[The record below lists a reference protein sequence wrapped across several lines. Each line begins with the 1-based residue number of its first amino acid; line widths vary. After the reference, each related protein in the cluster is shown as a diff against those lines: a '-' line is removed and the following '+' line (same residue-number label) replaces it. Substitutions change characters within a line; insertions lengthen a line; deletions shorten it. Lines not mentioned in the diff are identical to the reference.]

1 MHRVEYLLWLKHMGI
16 ASNAKFLDAI
26 EYFSSPEELYSADK
40 EAYEECGMFNDKE
53 IEYLVNKD
61 TSFVSAEV
69 ERCNKARVYLVDYFS
84 KAYPEALRQIP
95 EPPLILY
102 VAGDRSVLNTPSVTI
117 VGSRKADSY
126 GMNVSRDLASAFA
139 QAGCSVVSGMA
150 QGIDQS
156 AMLGAIAAGGKT
168 IGVLCCGMDVDYPSG
183 SSDFRNKII
192 ESGGAV
198 ISEFEFGTPALSGY
212 FPVRNR
218 IMAGL
223 SDLTVMAQAG
233 EKSGALITAHLAMEY
248 GKSVAAV
255 PGRIDIE
262 ESKGCFNL
270 IKDGATMIT
279 DTEEFVSEYIASV
292 PKKEEVKEEKMPEI
306 KTEKKTSG
314 KTAVRQGENESDNM
328 LELLALLKKEPLT
341 SQELSEKSGRPFKW
355 VASTLI
361 ILEVSGKVKM
371 LPDGKYSVN

>member
-16 ASNAKFLDAI
+16 SSNAKFLDAI
-26 EYFSSPEELYSADK
+26 EYFSSPEELYKADK

-53 IEYLVNKD
+53 MEYLINKD
-61 TSFVSAEV
+61 ISFVSAEV
-69 ERCNKARVYLVDYFS
+69 ERCNRARVYLVDYFS
-84 KAYPEALRQIP
+84 KAYPESLRSIP

-102 VAGDRSVLNTPSVTI
+102 VAGDRRVLNTPSVTM

-126 GMNVSRDLASAFA
+126 GMNISRDLSSAFA
-139 QAGCSVVSGMA
+139 QAGYTIVSGMA

-156 AMLGAIAAGGKT
+156 SMLGAIATGGKA

-183 SSDFRNKII
+183 SADFRSKII
-192 ESGGAV
+192 ENGGAV

-223 SDLTVMAQAG
+223 SDLTVMVQAG

-248 GKSVAAV
+248 GKCVAAV

-262 ESKGCFNL
+262 ESKGCFALLNE
-270 IKDGATMIT
+270 GATMIT
-279 DTEEFVSEYIASV
+279 DAEGFVSEYIASV
-292 PKKEEVKEEKMPEI
+292 PKKEEIKEEKGSEI
-306 KTEKKTSG
+306 KPEKKTSG

-328 LELLALLKKEPLT
+328 LALLELLKKEPLT
-341 SQELSEKSGRPFKW
+341 SQELSERSGRPFKW

-371 LPDGKYSVN
+371 MPDGKYSVN

>member
-1 MHRVEYLLWLKHMGI
+1 MHRVLYLLWLKHMGI
-16 ASNAKFLDAI
+16 SSNAKFLDAL
-26 EYFSSPEELYSADK
+26 EYFSSPEELYNADK
-40 EAYEECGMFNDKE
+40 DAYQECGMFNEKE
-53 IEYLVNKD
+53 IEYLLDKD
-61 TSFVSAEV
+61 LSFAEEEV
-69 ERCNKARVYLVDYFS
+69 RRCNEARVYLVDYFS

-102 VAGDRSVLNTPSVTI
+102 VSGDRSVLNTPSVTI

-126 GMNVSRDLASAFA
+126 GMNISRDLAVNFA
-139 QAGCSVVSGMA
+139 RAGYTVVSGMA

-156 AMLGAIAAGGKT
+156 ASLGAVLANGKT
-168 IGVLCCGMDVDYPSG
+168 IGVLCCGIDVDYPAG
-183 SSDFRNKII
+183 SKEFRDKII
-192 ESGGAV
+192 KGGGAV
-198 ISEFEFGTPALSGY
+198 ITEFEFGTPALSGY

-223 SDLTVMAQAG
+223 SDLTVMVQAG

-262 ESKGCFNL
+262 ETKGCLEL
-270 IKDGATMIT
+270 IKDGASMVT
-279 DTEEFVSEYIASV
+279 DTEGFVEEYVTMQPEKEI
-292 PKKEEVKEEKMPEI
+292 KEEEVAQVKA
-306 KTEKKTSG
+306 EKKTSG
-314 KTAVRQGENESDNM
+314 KTAVRKGENESDNM
-328 LELLALLKKEPLT
+328 LELLSLLKESPLT
-341 SQELSEKSGRPFKW
+341 PSELSEKSGRPFKW

>member
-16 ASNAKFLDAI
+16 SSNAKFLDAI

-40 EAYEECGMFNDKE
+40 EAYEECGMFNEKE
-53 IEYLVNKD
+53 IEYLLNKD
-61 TSFVSAEV
+61 TSFVAAEV
-69 ERCNKARVYLVDYFS
+69 KRCNEARVYLVDYFS
-84 KAYPEALRQIP
+84 KVYPESLRNIP

-126 GMNVSRDLASAFA
+126 GMNISRELASDFA
-139 QAGCSVVSGMA
+139 QAGQTIVSGMA

-156 AMLGAIAAGGKT
+156 AMLGAITAKGKT

-183 SSDFRNKII
+183 SGDFRGKIL
-192 ESGGAV
+192 ESGGAI

-223 SDLTVMAQAG
+223 SGLTVMVQAG
-233 EKSGALITAHLAMEY
+233 EKSGALITAHKAMEY
-248 GKSVAAV
+248 GRTVAAV

-262 ESKGCFNL
+262 ESKGCLSL
-270 IKDGATMIT
+270 IKDGALMVT
-279 DTEEFVSEYIASV
+279 DTEEFVADFIASA
-292 PKKEEVKEEKMPEI
+292 PKKEEAVKEEPVKEV
-306 KTEKKTSG
+306 KKTSG

-328 LELLALLKKEPLT
+328 LELLRILKSGPLT